1 MRENAFETNASCQQ
15 RWMQSQASFKCP
27 GRATW
32 RRARGELIDGGDREE
47 ERSVLP
53 THFISRRGQ
62 KATFAPREFH
72 GIGNSALLPSSGGR
86 TGTEITLYLSL
97 SPPSFLSVC
106 HSPICVCVCA
116 CVSACV
122 SESERQ
128 NAREGGK
135 EECKGRATRKSAR
148 LAIQSLNLQRSVFFF
163 FFHFETSR
171 CASKACRREIATSKT
186 LHSNAELSRKTTSNC
201 APSKTR
207 NSH

>member
-32 RRARGELIDGGDREE
+32 RGARGELIDGGDREE

-72 GIGNSALLPSSGGR
+72 GIGNSALLPSSGDR

-97 SPPSFLSVC
+97 YLPPPFCQSVTLP
-106 HSPICVCVCA
+106 SVCVCVCVA
-116 CVSACV
+116 
-122 SESERQ
+122 EQFITDWLMEYRWF
-128 NAREGGK
+128 EG
-135 EECKGRATRKSAR
+135 S
-148 LAIQSLNLQRSVFFF
+148 S
-163 FFHFETSR
+163 
-171 CASKACRREIATSKT
+171 
-186 LHSNAELSRKTTSNC
+186 
-201 APSKTR
+201 PS
-207 NSH
+207 SPP